1 MFLLTRFFCV
11 SFSLLAAAQILP
23 EVDPG
28 NAYQRL
34 RVALDNHD
42 EQVVLSI
49 IDTEQD
55 SLQSTQEGVNLAV
68 LAMVRYG
75 ELGLYNDLL
84 SQEQEK
90 DHASFCCYKVQKFGY
105 LPNYT
110 GIESAYIGAAKCQRD
125 INFLKQIPLPASSA
139 ERLAIYHKAFD
150 EVEKL
155 VGVRSGYAEVLFYL
169 GEHIEEMEKPKT
181 KNQSYAI

>member
-1 MFLLTRFFCV
+1 MFLFTRFFCV

-42 EQVVLSI
+42 EQVVLNI
-49 IDTEQD
+49 IKAEQD
-55 SLQSTQEGVNLAV
+55 SLKTTQKGVNLAI

-84 SQEQEK
+84 SQEQK
-90 DHASFCCYKVQKFGY
+90 YAFFCCLQVQQFGY
-105 LPNYT
+105 LPDYT
-110 GIESAYIGAAKCQRD
+110 GIETAYIEAAKSQHN
-125 INFLKQIPLPASSA
+125 INYLKQIPLPANSA
-139 ERLAIYHKAFD
+139 ERLAIYRKAYD
-150 EVEKL
+150 EITKL
-155 VGVRSGYAEVLFYL
+155 LAVKSGYVEVLFYL
-169 GEHIEEMEKPKT
+169 GEHIEEMEK
-181 KNQSYAI
+181 